1 VCFLVVHDH
10 NGACGGAI
18 VNRTGPTVGLS
29 NVFTTGISPD
39 TLWSD
44 VAAAVG
50 DLCERLPLVGYEHG
64 EGLAHALA
72 GGFEQIARLRV
83 WLKRP
88 A

>member
-1 VCFLVVHDH
+1 
-10 NGACGGAI
+10 
-18 VNRTGPTVGLS
+18 
-29 NVFTTGISPD
+29 VFTTGVSPD
-39 TLWSD
+39 ILWSD
-44 VAAAVG
+44 LAAAVG
-50 DLCERLPLVGYEHG
+50 NLFERLPLVGYEHG